1 MSAANDDF
9 DLEARK
15 DPAGNSCCH
24 ASPETMAARHPLDP
38 LDGDELARA
47 AAILQAAFGKDEPV
61 RFERIE
67 LFEPEKALLSTWK
80 LGDPIHRQ
88 ARFAIFR
95 HGRIGVTEGTLS
107 LDEERLISSRHLP
120 AARPMIMLEEF
131 IEVEKAVKS
140 DPRFIAACK
149 RRGIDDVSMVC
160 VDPWSAGDFAIAG
173 EEGRRISH
181 TFSWLRMKPDSNYY
195 AHPIEGVNAVVDV
208 DSLEVLRIDDH
219 YRDLAPLPVPQT
231 RSEYD
236 HRFRESFAPAGKPLD
251 VVQPEGP
258 SFTIEGRR
266 IRWMGW
272 DVLVGFNSRE
282 GLILH
287 DLGFTAAGA
296 RRKIMHRASLA
307 EMVVPYGS
315 PERAHYR
322 KNVFDIGEYG
332 LGKLAN
338 SLKLGCDCLGAI
350 HYMDAWVN
358 GIDGTPVR
366 IENAIC
372 IHEEDQGLGWKHW
385 DWRTDVAEVR
395 RLRRLVISSIST
407 VGNYEYAS
415 NWYIYQHGGIEFE
428 MKATGIINTVG
439 CEPGKPSKY
448 GVEVMPGVMGQIHQ
462 HLFCARLDIEVD
474 GPENSVVECNVVV
487 PPAGP
492 ENPYGNAFFEEQ
504 TVLATERSARRCT
517 NPATMR
523 YWKIVNP
530 GTRNAVGKPTAYKL
544 EPTHAITPFTGPD
557 SRSGQRGGFIQ
568 NHLWVTPFA
577 ADERYPAGDYVNQSE
592 PGLGLPQWTEA
603 DRPVENAD
611 IVVWHVFGLHHPVRT
626 EDFPVQPVVTCGF
639 KLMPSGFFDRNP
651 MIDAP
656 PTRNAASC
664 RV

>member
-1 MSAANDDF
+1 
-9 DLEARK
+9 
-15 DPAGNSCCH
+15 
-24 ASPETMAARHPLDP
+24 MAAARDDQVSQATAGGATCCSSQAPHGSHRHPLDP

-47 AAILQAAFGKDEPV
+47 AAIVNEAFGRDEPV

-67 LFEPEKALLSTWK
+67 VAEPAKAFLRAWKPGDAFE
-80 LGDPIHRQ
+80 RQ
-88 ARFAIFR
+88 ARFAVFR
-95 HGRIGVTEGTLS
+95 RGRLGVTEGILS
-107 LDEERLISSRHLP
+107 LDQARVLESRHLP
-120 AARPMIMLEEF
+120 TARPMIMLEEF
-131 IEVEKAVKS
+131 LEVETAVKA

-149 RRGIDDVSMVC
+149 RRGIEDVGMVC
-160 VDPWSAGDFAIAG
+160 VDPWSAGSFDIPG
-173 EEGRRISH
+173 EEGRRLSH
-181 TFSWLRMKPDSNYY
+181 TFAWLRTRPDSNYY

-208 DSLEVLRIDDH
+208 DTMEVIRVDDH
-219 YRDLAPLPVPQT
+219 YEGRDPLPVPMT
-231 RSEYD
+231 RNEYD
-236 HRFRESFAPAGKPLD
+236 ARFKERFTPAGKPLD
-251 VVQPEGP
+251 IVQPEGP
-258 SFTIEGRR
+258 SFTVEGRR
-266 IRWMGW
+266 LRWMGW

-287 DLGFTAAGA
+287 DLGHSVGGE

-338 SLKLGCDCLGAI
+338 SLRLGCDCLGAI

-358 GIDGTPVR
+358 GIDGTPVK

-372 IHEEDQGLGWKHW
+372 IHEEDLGIGWKHW

-415 NWYIYQHGGIEFE
+415 YWYLYQHGGIELE

-439 CEPGKPSKY
+439 CEAGKPSRY
-448 GVEVMPGVMGQIHQ
+448 GSEVMPGVMGQIHQ
-462 HLFCARLDIEVD
+462 HLFCARLDMEVD

-492 ENPYGNAFFEEQ
+492 ENPYGNAFYEEQ
-504 TVLATERSARRCT
+504 TVLSTEKAARRRAD
-517 NPATMR
+517 PSTMR
-523 YWKIVNP
+523 YWRIVNP
-530 GTRNAVGKPTAYKL
+530 GKRNAVGKPTAYKL
-544 EPTHAITPFTGPD
+544 EPTHAVTVFTDPA
-557 SRSGQRGGFIQ
+557 SRSGQRGGFIY

-577 ADERYPAGDYVNQSE
+577 PDERYPAGDYVNQSE
-592 PGLGLPQWTEA
+592 TGLGLPQWTEA
-603 DRPVENAD
+603 DRPIENAD
-611 IVVWHVFGLHHPVRT
+611 IVVWHVFGLHHPVRL

-639 KLMPSGFFDRNP
+639 KLMPSGFFDKNP
-651 MIDAP
+651 MIDDA

-664 RV
+664 CV

>member
-1 MSAANDDF
+1 MTAARDDLSASQSD
-9 DLEARK
+9 
-15 DPAGNSCCH
+15 GHQCCSAT
-24 ASPETMAARHPLDP
+24 ASASSARHPLDP
-38 LDGDELARA
+38 LDGSELARA
-47 AAILQAAFGKDEPV
+47 AGILNEAFGRTEQL

-67 LFEPEKALLSTWK
+67 VLEPEKAFLHTWK
-80 LGDPIHRQ
+80 PGDAFERQ

-95 HGRIGVTEGTLS
+95 RGRLGVTDGILS
-107 LDEERLISSRHLP
+107 LDQGRVISSRELP
-120 AARPMIMLEEF
+120 TARPMIMLEEF
-131 IEVEKAVKS
+131 LEVETAVKA

-160 VDPWSAGDFAIAG
+160 VDPWSAGSFDIPG

-181 TFSWLRMKPDSNYY
+181 TFSWLRTQPHSAYY

-208 DSLEVLRIDDH
+208 DTMEVLRVDDH
-219 YRDLAPLPVPQT
+219 YEGREPLAVPMT
-231 RSEYD
+231 RNEYD
-236 HRFRESFAPAGKPLD
+236 ARFKERFSPAGKALD
-251 VVQPEGP
+251 IVQPEGP
-258 SFTIEGRR
+258 SFTVEGRR

-287 DLGFTAAGA
+287 DIGHSVDGV

-315 PERAHYR
+315 PERSHYR

-358 GIDGTPVR
+358 GIDGTPVK

-415 NWYIYQHGGIEFE
+415 YWYLYQHGGIEFE
-428 MKATGIINTVG
+428 VKATGVINTVG
-439 CEPGKPSKY
+439 CEPGNPSKY
-448 GVEVMPGVMGQIHQ
+448 GSEVMPGVMGQIHQ
-462 HLFCARLDIEVD
+462 HLFCARLDMEVD
-474 GPENSVVECNVVV
+474 GPKNSVVECNVVV
-487 PPAGP
+487 PPVGP
-492 ENPYGNAFFEEQ
+492 ENPHGNVFYEEQ
-504 TVLATERSARRCT
+504 TLLATEKAARRRVD
-517 NPATMR
+517 PSTMR
-523 YWKIVNP
+523 YWKVVNP
-530 GTRNAVGKPTAYKL
+530 GKRNAVGKPTAYKL
-544 EPTHAITPFTGPD
+544 EPTHAVTTFTHPEGP
-557 SRSGQRGGFIQ
+557 SGRRGGFIY
-568 NHLWVTPFA
+568 NHLWVTPFSP
-577 ADERYPAGDYVNQSE
+577 DERYPAGDYVNQSE
-592 PGLGLPQWTEA
+592 GGLGLPQWTEA
-603 DRPVENAD
+603 DRPVENTD
-611 IVVWHVFGLHHPVRT
+611 IVVWHVFGLHHPVRL
-626 EDFPVQPVVTCGF
+626 EDFPVQPVVMCGF
-639 KLMPSGFFDRNP
+639 KLMPSGFFDKNP
-651 MIDAP
+651 MIDDA

-664 RV
+664 CV